1 MNRKCLVSLLLV
13 LLLFTGLLPSAA
25 LAEEAGEPFPAAREE
40 TSRPSRLVSL
50 RVIGTPVTIADEAGN
65 VILPREEASGVQS
78 YLLQPGTY
86 SYAAPDG
93 NGVRIERF
101 TIDGLEREVE
111 LNPAELSGE
120 GQALP
125 ESSPLPGTAE
135 PDPAGETLL
144 MPVVLEGAE
153 NPRAL
158 TVLDLAG
165 AVLPPYTD
173 ETGEIHHGCYL
184 LPPGDYRYH
193 YRDGED
199 GVEAEGDFAVD
210 GSGMQTITLTL
221 PEKPVSFCFS
231 ATAINPYYANLITES
246 AIPTP
251 GVTPEESLREL
262 QGELSR
268 VTHIDTASPVIY
280 DNPEMA
286 GAAIKRGLLQRQ
298 REIGIRIK
306 CGIKPTDSN
315 WRELCWMLYDIA
327 VRHTGAPTEGDY
339 LRYEYGGVTCSGC
352 SLSIGEAG
360 EYYYSFVYAPLYFTS
375 FAQEAELSA
384 RVAALLGE
392 LPLAGKSEEGK
403 IRVLYQYL
411 SGHVDYDYTEGD
423 PIVFTAYD
431 ALVNGRAA
439 CQGVAAAFYRLCLE
453 LGLDARIVTSTGMGH
468 AWNIVRADGRHYYA
482 LDATWETGEGP
493 ADWEYYLKGRENWLA
508 THELGDEFLNGAF
521 DYAFPDADY
530 GAEHEA
536 VIHQVSVL
544 FDGMLRIKYYFALPE
559 RLLED
564 PGAVIT
570 FSRGGETFLE
580 TPLSAYREEGE
591 YCCFYCGVSADALST
606 PVQARIFDGGGN
618 PVQIGSRS
626 GTTYPNGFFFSA
638 MDYARGM
645 QSPDVNASGTMRAL
659 ARALEDYGTAAENF
673 FRHSGESLREAVRA
687 VTLADLDPWSAST
700 EGERPAG
707 FSGAAVSA
715 MFEADNGLR
724 VYLQF
729 ESGADL
735 GRYSFAVDGSEAV
748 LNKKSDGTFYLA
760 VENIAA
766 DALDTPHRFTISDG
780 TDSYTVVTSV
790 LGYARTAI
798 ERGSEDMANL
808 ARALFL
814 YNRAAEAYF
823 GG

>member
-13 LLLFTGLLPSAA
+13 LALFTGLLSSAA
-25 LAEEAGEPFPAAREE
+25 LAEEAEGPLPAAQEE
-40 TSRPSRLVSL
+40 TLRPNRLVSL
-50 RVIGTPVTIADEAGN
+50 RVSGTPVTLADEAGN

-86 SYAAPDG
+86 SYALPEADV
-93 NGVRIERF
+93 VRIERF

-111 LNPAELSGE
+111 LRPGELPVE
-120 GQALP
+120 GQAQP
-125 ESSPLPGTAE
+125 ESSPLPDTAE

-158 TVLDLAG
+158 TVLDMAG

-173 ETGEIHHGCYL
+173 EAGEVHHGCYL
-184 LPPGDYRYH
+184 LPPGAYRYH

-199 GVEAEGDFAVD
+199 GVEAEGNFTVD
-210 GSGMQTITLTL
+210 GSGMQTIALSL

-231 ATAINPYYANLITES
+231 ATAINPYYANIIAES
-246 AIPTP
+246 AVPTP

-268 VTHIDTASPVIY
+268 TTHFDTATPVIY

-306 CGIKPTDSN
+306 CAVKPTDTN
-315 WRELCWMLYDIA
+315 WQELCWMLYDIA
-327 VRHTGAPTEGDY
+327 IRHTGAPTEGDY

-352 SLSIGEAG
+352 SLSTGEAG

-384 RVAALLGE
+384 RVAALLRE
-392 LPLAGKSEEGK
+392 LPLAGKSDEGK

-411 SGHVDYDYTEGD
+411 SEHVDYDYTEGD
-423 PIVFTAYD
+423 PLVFTAYD

-453 LGLDARIVTSTGMGH
+453 LGLDARVVTSTGMGH

-493 ADWEYYLKGRENWLA
+493 ADWNYYLKGRENWLA
-508 THELGDEFLNGAF
+508 THELGDEFLSGAF
-521 DYAFPDADY
+521 SYEFPDADY
-530 GAEHEA
+530 GTEHEA

-570 FSRGGETFLE
+570 FSRAGETFQE
-580 TPLSAYREEGE
+580 TPLSSCRAEGE

-618 PVQIGSRS
+618 PVQIASRS

-645 QSPDVNASGTMRAL
+645 QNPDVNASGTMRAL
-659 ARALEDYGTAAENF
+659 ARALEDYGAAAENF
-673 FRHSGESLREAVRA
+673 FRHSGENLSEAVRA

-729 ESGADL
+729 EPGADL
-735 GRYSFAVDGSEAV
+735 GRYSFAIDGSEAV

-780 TDSYTVVTSV
+780 AASYTVVTSV

-798 ERGSEDMANL
+798 ERGSEDMADL